1 MMYRL
6 DDGGVVVVV
15 MGGFIRF
22 LDLKYIIMM
31 DLIIYL
37 NFLLVF
43 VRWSFC

>member
-6 DDGGVVVVV
+6 DDGGVVVV

>member
-1 MMYRL
+1 MMYIL
-6 DDGGVVVVV
+6 DDGSVVVVI
-15 MGGFIRF
+15 GGFIRF